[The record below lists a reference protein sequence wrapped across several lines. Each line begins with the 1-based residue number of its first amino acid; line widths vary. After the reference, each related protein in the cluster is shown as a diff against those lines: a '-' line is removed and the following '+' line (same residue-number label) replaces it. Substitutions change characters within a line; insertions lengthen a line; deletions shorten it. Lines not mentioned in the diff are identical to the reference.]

1 MGGARVLVG
10 DGGKGLRRKKM
21 REGRGRW
28 PRPRGNGGLHKGGI
42 RGREARVKGRL
53 MGRIKVQGPTR
64 PRNSSRPRRKQLTKE
79 ILLSYR

>member
-28 PRPRGNGGLHKGGI
+28 PRPRVNGWGCTKGGLGG
-42 RGREARVKGRL
+42 GRL
-53 MGRIKVQGPTR
+53 GLRETNGPDQG
-64 PRNSSRPRRKQLTKE
+64 SRPNSPT
-79 ILLSYR
+79 